1 MINLQ
6 KITPKELIQVELVVI
21 LTKENICLEY
31 R

>member
-6 KITPKELIQVELVVI
+6 KITPKDLIQVELVVI